1 MDQAGIIDALSRKS
15 GRVLPF
21 KTVAERFHLIED
33 NAHTVYIPIG
43 DGASL
48 VQRLRS
54 GERSRTLFR
63 QLGRYGVN
71 VYDNTF
77 EILKAQGALELLDDD
92 SAVLTDVS
100 LYHKTMGLVVSDKAS
115 ACLFI

>member
-1 MDQAGIIDALSRKS
+1 M
-15 GRVLPF
+15 
-21 KTVAERFHLIED
+21 
-33 NAHTVYIPIG
+33 
-43 DGASL
+43 
-48 VQRLRS
+48 QRLRS

-63 QLGRYGVN
+63 QLGRYAVN

-115 ACLFI
+115 DCLFI